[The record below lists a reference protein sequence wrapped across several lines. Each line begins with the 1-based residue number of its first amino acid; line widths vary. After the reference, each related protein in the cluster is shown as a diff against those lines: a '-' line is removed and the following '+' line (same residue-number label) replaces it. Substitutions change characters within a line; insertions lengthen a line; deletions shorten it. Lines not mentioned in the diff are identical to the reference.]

1 MDYQHKPIIKNTDNT
16 TMQMIITKMVMAI
29 HTTITEIQ
37 MRI

>member
-1 MDYQHKPIIKNTDNT
+1 MDYQQKHIIKNTDNT